1 MSVGLDR
8 GSEPLILI
16 AFHCGAAPWRLHVF
30 VLCLVKLFATG
41 SSVAGMQVTLVLLV
55 TYDPY

>member
-1 MSVGLDR
+1 MGLDR

-16 AFHCGAAPWRLHVF
+16 AFHCGAAPWKLHVF

-41 SSVAGMQVTLVLLV
+41 SAVVGM
-55 TYDPY
+55 